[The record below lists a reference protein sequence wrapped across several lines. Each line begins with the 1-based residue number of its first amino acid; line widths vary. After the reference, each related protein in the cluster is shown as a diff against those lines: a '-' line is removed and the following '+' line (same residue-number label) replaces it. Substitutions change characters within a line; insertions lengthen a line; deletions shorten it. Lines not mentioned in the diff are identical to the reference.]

1 MSSLSLIT
9 NNPSLLPSS
18 AAGTNNPSALIS
30 SATAP
35 LIQHQQQQHALQQF
49 MVTQNMFNSLSPEQR
64 LIAQQLAA
72 ETIQLSLLQ
81 DFPKNIQVIKTIAVN
96 WFDSKT
102 KLISF
107 FLRISYTYWLFSI
120 NNSNYNYK
128 IIRILNLYCPSY
140 RIIIQQIY

>member
-1 MSSLSLIT
+1 MSSLSLIA

-18 AAGTNNPSALIS
+18 TAGTNNPSALIS

-81 DFPKNIQVIKTIAVN
+81 DFPKNIQVI
-96 WFDSKT
+96 
-102 KLISF
+102 
-107 FLRISYTYWLFSI
+107 
-120 NNSNYNYK
+120 
-128 IIRILNLYCPSY
+128 
-140 RIIIQQIY
+140 